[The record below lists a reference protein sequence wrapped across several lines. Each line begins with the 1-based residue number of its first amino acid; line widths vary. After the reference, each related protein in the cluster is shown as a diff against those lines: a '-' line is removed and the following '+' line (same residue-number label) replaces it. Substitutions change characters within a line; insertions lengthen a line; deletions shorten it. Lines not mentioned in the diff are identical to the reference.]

1 VPRPQISNPESVA
14 IPLIESR
21 ILLVRRENVLF
32 DSDLA
37 VLYQVETRALNQAVQ
52 RNLNRFP
59 EDLMFQ
65 LTAEEWE
72 SLLAHSGTPKAA
84 RGGRRYAPFVFTEHG
99 VVMLASVLGSPL
111 AVEVSLAVV
120 RTFIRLRKLLAT
132 HEDLARRLE
141 QLEWRQ
147 SEQDDRVQYVFDTV
161 QHLIDVPADAPKR
174 AIGFP
179 TSKSERALL
188 SHAATPE

>member
-1 VPRPQISNPESVA
+1 M
-14 IPLIESR
+14 IESR
-21 ILLVRRENVLF
+21 ILLVRREKVLL

-37 VLYQVETRALNQAVQ
+37 ALYQVETRALNQAVQ
-52 RNLNRFP
+52 RNLKRFP

-72 SLLAHSGTPKAA
+72 SLLFQSGSSKAA

-99 VVMLASVLGSPL
+99 VVMLASVLASDL
-111 AVEVSLAVV
+111 AIDVGLAVV

-141 QLEWRQ
+141 HLEWRQ

-161 QHLIDVPADAPKR
+161 QHLIAAPPDAPKR
-174 AIGFP
+174 TIGFP
-179 TSKSERALL
+179 TSKGAPL

>member
-1 VPRPQISNPESVA
+1 M
-14 IPLIESR
+14 IESR
-21 ILLVRRENVLF
+21 ILLVRREKVLL

-37 VLYQVETRALNQAVQ
+37 ALYQVETRTLNQAVQ

-65 LTAEEWE
+65 LTADEWE
-72 SLLAHSGTPKAA
+72 SLLLQSGSSKNV

-99 VVMLASVLGSPL
+99 VVMLASVLGSDL

-132 HEDLARRLE
+132 HEDLARRME
-141 QLEWRQ
+141 HLEWRQ

-161 QHLIDVPADAPKR
+161 QHLIEAPSEAPKR
-174 AIGFP
+174 TIGFP
-179 TSKSERALL
+179 TSKAAAALL